1 MQDFLSKNYA
11 LGPLAISI
19 LTCLIA
25 LLTQSFLPPQIPLF
39 YGLPGGAEQL
49 SPSYGLLIPGGL
61 VLIINLANFLL
72 WLKIKDNYLKRIL
85 LISSYIVA
93 FFVIITTVKI
103 IFLVG
108 SF

>member
-1 MQDFLSKNYA
+1 MQTFLSKNYA
-11 LGPLAISI
+11 FGPLALSL

-25 LLTQSFLPPQIPLF
+25 LLAQSVLPPQIPLF
-39 YGLPGGAEQL
+39 YGLPVGTEQL

-61 VLIINLANFLL
+61 AFIINFVNLL
-72 WLKIKDNYLKRIL
+72 LLSKIKDDYLKKVL

-93 FFVIITTVKI
+93 FFVIITTIKI

-108 SF
+108 SY

>member
-11 LGPLAISI
+11 FGPLVVSI
-19 LTCLIA
+19 LTCLVA
-25 LLTQSFLPPQIPLF
+25 LLVQTILPPLIPLF
-39 YGLPGGAEQL
+39 YGLPTGSEQL
-49 SPSYGLLIPGGL
+49 SPSYGLLIPGAL
-61 VLIINLANFLL
+61 SLIINLVNFLL
-72 WLKIKDNYLKRIL
+72 WSKIQDGYLKRIL

-93 FFVIITTVKI
+93 FFVIITTIKI